1 MVRLSLFLPLFLVS
15 SAVAHDPQPRF
26 DPVATMSGEMVNP
39 YGSGFRGRSGQ
50 GMFSGIYRPH
60 VIDGPAVFRDSV
72 YPFPP
77 RRTHVGNAIQ
87 SLQIFH
93 RRWP

>member
-1 MVRLSLFLPLFLVS
+1 MRRLVYLIPLMLAS
-15 SAVAHDPQPRF
+15 SALGHDKTPRF
-26 DPVATMSGEMVNP
+26 DPVATNSGAMVNP

-50 GMFSGIYRPH
+50 GMYSGLYKPY
-60 VIDGPAVFRDSV
+60 VIDGPAVFRDSA

-77 RRTHVGNAIQ
+77 RRNHVGNAIQ